1 MWAVFK
7 KELKSYFL
15 SPIGYVAIGLFL
27 AVFSLFFY
35 LTTIGIVSDDIGNLY
50 FNTARYGLLIITPI
64 ITMRMFAE
72 ERKNG
77 TEQLLLTSPRSM
89 TGIVLGKFFAAVAL
103 IVITLIIALIYFVI
117 LSFFGNPNIVSVL
130 VAMLGFLLVAM
141 AAISIGMF
149 ASSITENQVIAAI
162 ITLVFIIIQWFL
174 PNIDSSF
181 SLIDLMSNYQKFP
194 AGLISASE
202 VVALLSFTI
211 MFVAITIIIMQRRK
225 SVK

>member
-27 AVFSLFFY
+27 AIFSLFFY
-35 LTTIGIVSDDIGNLY
+35 LTTINVGAVDIGNLY
-50 FNTARYGLLIITPI
+50 FNTARYGLLIIVPI

-103 IVITLIIALIYFVI
+103 IAITLIISIMYFVI

-141 AAISIGMF
+141 AAISLGMF

-162 ITLVFIIIQWFL
+162 ITVVFIVIPWFL

-194 AGLISASE
+194 AGLISATE
-202 VVALLSFTI
+202 VVGLLSFAV
-211 MFVAITIIIMQRRK
+211 MFVLITIIIMQRRK

>member
-1 MWAVFK
+1 MLAVFK

-35 LTTIGIVSDDIGNLY
+35 LTTIYQRQIDLGNLY
-50 FNTARYGLLIITPI
+50 FNTARYGLLIIVPI

-77 TEQLLLTSPRSM
+77 TEQLLLTSPKSI
-89 TGIVLGKFFAAVAL
+89 TGIVMGKFLAAVAL
-103 IVITLIIALIYFVI
+103 IAITLVISLMYYVI
-117 LSFFGNPNIVSVL
+117 LCFFQAPNIVSVL
-130 VAMLGFLLVAM
+130 VMMLGFLLVAM
-141 AAISIGMF
+141 AAISLGMF

-162 ITLVFIIIQWFL
+162 ITIVFLVIPWFL
-174 PNIDSSF
+174 PNLSDSF
-181 SLIDLMSNYQKFP
+181 SIIDLMSSYQKFP
-194 AGLISASE
+194 AGIISVQE
-202 VVALLSFTI
+202 VVRLVSFALVFILT
-211 MFVAITIIIMQRRK
+211 TIIIMQRRK